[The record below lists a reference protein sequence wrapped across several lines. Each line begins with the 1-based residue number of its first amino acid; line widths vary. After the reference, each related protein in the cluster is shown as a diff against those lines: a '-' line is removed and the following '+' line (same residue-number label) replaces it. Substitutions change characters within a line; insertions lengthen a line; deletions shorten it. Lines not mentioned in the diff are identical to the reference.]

1 MRIHNRFVIAILLP
15 GLALLM
21 SKMLLLVSN
30 TCHHNLHDHSQYLA
44 NLRATNFRL
53 ANLTQEFV
61 LYQSPRVKL
70 QILAAHRQMGDQ
82 LASPPIDRQLLGLCS
97 KDDHSLF
104 ASINNDH
111 ADLGIFLPMLLDAQ
125 SNLSGSA
132 IVSTLLVKF
141 QGLDSKIS
149 QAIAVLEQDEETLH
163 WYSNLAL
170 IGGGLFLLVVLALCL
185 LPLYRKLFHGLDI
198 LIAGA
203 QRIGAGDF
211 SQPIPETG
219 TAEIDLLSKE
229 FNHMRAR
236 LSELF
241 NEQTI
246 ILNNIGIGVALL
258 RERKLVWVNPA
269 MRMIFAIPADTE
281 LTGKS
286 SAVLYPDQESFL
298 RFGEEAYPLIER
310 GIAYSAEV
318 RMLRLDGTPILCR
331 LLGQAISPGHLEQG
345 AIWVVE
351 DITSRKAMEAE
362 MVKARNLAAIGI
374 LAGGIAHDFNNLLQ
388 ALLGNITLARMV
400 LPESSDACQY
410 LRKAE
415 DAYKIGA
422 KLTSRLIAFSSGGS
436 PLLQRCQIAELIR
449 KEVNAQTA
457 GSGLE
462 LDFAL
467 NDDLREVACDQAQIQ
482 MVLQH
487 LTMNAVEA
495 MRHGGTLRVRAV
507 NATVAAE
514 QESRLAPGDYVQIS
528 IKDEGCGISKE
539 NLSRIFD
546 PYFST
551 KPMGAEKGQGLGLSL
566 AEAIVRKHGGM
577 IKVESDSDGATFH
590 VFLPA
595 ADGAGI

>member
-1 MRIHNRFVIAILLP
+1 MRIHNRFIIAILLP

-21 SKMLLLVSN
+21 SAMLMLLSN
-30 TCHHNLHDHSQYLA
+30 ACLHNLRDHSQYFA
-44 NLRATNFRL
+44 NLRATNFML
-53 ANLTQEFV
+53 ANLIQEFV

-82 LASPPIDRQLLGLCS
+82 LVSSPIDRQLLGLCS
-97 KDDHSLF
+97 KDNHLLLS
-104 ASINNDH
+104 AINNDH
-111 ADLGIFLPMLLDAQ
+111 ANLGIFLPMLLDEQ
-125 SNLSGSA
+125 NNQPGST

-149 QAIAVLEQDEETLH
+149 QIIAALEQDQATLQ
-163 WYSNLAL
+163 WRGNLAL
-170 IGGGLFLLVVLALCL
+170 IGGGLFLLGVLAFCL
-185 LPLYRKLFHGLDI
+185 LPLYRKLFQGLDI
-198 LIAGA
+198 LTAGA

-219 TAEIDLLSKE
+219 TLEIDLLSKE

-269 MRMIFAIPADTE
+269 VRRIFAIPADAE

-286 SAVLYPDQESFL
+286 TAVLYPDQESFL

-310 GIAYSAEV
+310 GMVYSAEV

-331 LLGQAISPGHLEQG
+331 LLGQAISPGHLEEG
-345 AIWVVE
+345 VIWVLE

-362 MVKARNLAAIGI
+362 MIKARNQAAIGI
-374 LAGGIAHDFNNLLQ
+374 LAGGVAHDFNNLFQ
-388 ALLGNITLARMV
+388 ALLGNISLARMT

-415 DAYKIGA
+415 EAYKIGA

-462 LDFAL
+462 LVFAL
-467 NDDLREVACDQAQIQ
+467 HDDLREVACDPAQIQ

-487 LTMNAVEA
+487 LTINAVEA
-495 MRHGGTLRVRAV
+495 MRHGGTLRIRAA

-514 QESRLAPGDYVQIS
+514 QESRLAPGDYVQVS
-528 IKDEGCGISKE
+528 IQDEGCGISKE
-539 NLSRIFD
+539 NLPRIFD

-551 KPMGAEKGQGLGLSL
+551 KPMGADKGQGLGLSL

-577 IKVESDSDGATFH
+577 ITVESDSDGATFH

-595 ADGAGI
+595 AGGAGI